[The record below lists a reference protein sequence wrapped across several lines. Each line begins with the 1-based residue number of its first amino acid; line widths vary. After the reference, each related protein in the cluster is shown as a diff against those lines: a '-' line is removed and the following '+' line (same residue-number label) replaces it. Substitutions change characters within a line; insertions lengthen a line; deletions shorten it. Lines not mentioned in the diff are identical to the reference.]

1 MGGRVGAGPGEQFHR
16 ARRGPFDEDGKWWNQ
31 YILKVK
37 TRGLPGGLHVW
48 GVKEK
53 RIMAKSQRVARAL
66 GGRKWKSS
74 GGGSGRVEMTSKGKS
89 EPL

>member
-1 MGGRVGAGPGEQFHR
+1 MGVGPGEQFHR
-16 ARRGPFDEDGKWWNQ
+16 PRCGPFDEDGKWWNQ

-48 GVKEK
+48 GAKEK
-53 RIMAKSQRVARAL
+53 RIMAKSQCEARAL
-66 GGRKWKSS
+66 GGRKWKS
-74 GGGSGRVEMTSKGKS
+74 GGNGSGRVGMTSKGKP